1 MYIQENINNKNDQNN
16 NNNKNIKLRSRLFYS
31 LIFQEDYSTG

>member
-16 NNNKNIKLRSRLFYS
+16 NNNNNIKLRSRLFYS
-31 LIFQEDYSTG
+31 LIFQEDDSTG